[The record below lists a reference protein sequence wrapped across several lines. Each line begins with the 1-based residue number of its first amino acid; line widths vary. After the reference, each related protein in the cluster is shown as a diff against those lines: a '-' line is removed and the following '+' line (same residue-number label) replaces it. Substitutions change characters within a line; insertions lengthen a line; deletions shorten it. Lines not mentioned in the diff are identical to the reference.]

1 MESKLY
7 EAALAGSVTSLL
19 EFLQKDRL
27 ILERAAM
34 NCPSETPLHV
44 AALLRHKDFAKEIL
58 RQKPGIAGELDS
70 RKSSALHIASQKR
83 YVGMKSNR
91 IDVLEEL
98 VRARP
103 LAASAPLIWVETIL
117 HLCVKHNQLE
127 ALKVLLENTDDS
139 EFLNAKDDYGMSIL
153 HLAVADKQ
161 IEYYNQSECCYAN
174 GFTAWDILANSK
186 RKMKDWEIGELLRRA
201 GAISAKEMQQPATKV
216 SITQTNSLTSHGNN
230 QKKEGFLA
238 SLSIILLL
246 ISGLPLNRRIF
257 ISHKMENMERKL
269 YEAAMAGSVNTL
281 LELRQQDPLILER
294 PTVNCLSETPLHVAA
309 LLGHEDF
316 AKEILPQKPRIAEEL
331 DSRKSSAL
339 HIASQKGY
347 VGIVKALLQVIPDKC
362 SDTDVDGRNPLH
374 LAAMRGHIDVLE
386 ELVRAK
392 PDAASTRLIW
402 VLLENMGD
410 FELLNAKDDYGMT
423 ILHLAVADKQIEAIK
438 FLTTSTAIEVNAVT
452 ANGFTA
458 WDILAQSKRDIKDWD
473 TGELLRRAGAISAK
487 DLQLP
492 VNELAVT
499 HTNSVTSHE
508 NNQKHEGKKDLKG
521 TPWNLDDWLEKKRNA
536 AMVVA
541 SVISTMGF
549 QAAVDPPQS
558 PELAASSFVVWNT
571 IAWIM

>member
-1 MESKLY
+1 
-7 EAALAGSVTSLL
+7 
-19 EFLQKDRL
+19 
-27 ILERAAM
+27 
-34 NCPSETPLHV
+34 
-44 AALLRHKDFAKEIL
+44 
-58 RQKPGIAGELDS
+58 
-70 RKSSALHIASQKR
+70 
-83 YVGMKSNR
+83 
-91 IDVLEEL
+91 
-98 VRARP
+98 
-103 LAASAPLIWVETIL
+103 
-117 HLCVKHNQLE
+117 
-127 ALKVLLENTDDS
+127 
-139 EFLNAKDDYGMSIL
+139 
-153 HLAVADKQ
+153 
-161 IEYYNQSECCYAN
+161 
-174 GFTAWDILANSK
+174 
-186 RKMKDWEIGELLRRA
+186 
-201 GAISAKEMQQPATKV
+201 
-216 SITQTNSLTSHGNN
+216 
-230 QKKEGFLA
+230 
-238 SLSIILLL
+238 
-246 ISGLPLNRRIF
+246 
-257 ISHKMENMERKL
+257 MENMERKL

-402 VLLENMGD
+402 V
-410 FELLNAKDDYGMT
+410 
-423 ILHLAVADKQIEAIK
+423 ADKQIEAIK

-499 HTNSVTSHE
+499 QTNSVTSHE

-521 TPWNLDDWLEKKRNA
+521 TPWNLDDWLEKKLNA

-571 IAWIM
+571 IGVDARFRFSSFYDQDLCSINFITTRGSPRKASSPEVPAHTDRSEYAGCFPSANPPTLKSDMKASSESQFSAFFETVWGSDCRVMGKHGILRVTPRFWGKRGVVVL